1 MDTFIEKYISTV
13 NKNNIFT
20 IDIGTYI
27 SDAIF
32 INKHTS
38 TTIHNILETLKKK
51 KNVTI
56 SKPTLVKTYYNNNTV
71 CNIYKNKVI
80 NYSYTTTDSVHTQYK
95 HIHCKLMY
103 MNINTKPTLQSNFQ
117 YNLIEE
123 TEEII
128 IQYKNYFSIILTKYP
143 NLSYGCTIKIV
154 KPIEKKLLLENITYI
169 LDLC

>member
-56 SKPTLVKTYYNNNTV
+56 SKPTLHKTYYN
-71 CNIYKNKVI
+71 K
-80 NYSYTTTDSVHTQYK
+80 
-95 HIHCKLMY
+95 
-103 MNINTKPTLQSNFQ
+103 
-117 YNLIEE
+117 
-123 TEEII
+123 
-128 IQYKNYFSIILTKYP
+128 
-143 NLSYGCTIKIV
+143 KIV
-154 KPIEKKLLLENITYI
+154 
-169 LDLC
+169 